1 MLYGT
6 CMAKVNGR
14 PVSPPIPLPDI
25 RAAWNYVAVQKRL
38 FPEVRITAPNRAVV
52 IRAIEEEIVH
62 PADWRRHN
70 WQYSRL

>member
-14 PVSPPIPLPDI
+14 PVSPPIPLLDI

-38 FPEVRITAPNRAVV
+38 FPEVRVTAPDLTTV
-52 IRAIEEEIVH
+52 IWAIEEEIVH
-62 PADWRRHN
+62 PADWRWHTWR
-70 WQYSRL
+70 YSKL